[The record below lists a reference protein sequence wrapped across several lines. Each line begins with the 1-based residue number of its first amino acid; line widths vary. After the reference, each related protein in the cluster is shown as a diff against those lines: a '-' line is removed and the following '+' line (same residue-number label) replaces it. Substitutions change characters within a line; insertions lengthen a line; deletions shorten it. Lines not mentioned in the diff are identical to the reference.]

1 MDIGI
6 LQSQLDPAI
15 NTNPCWDMFDP
26 LAYHGFPVRASC
38 EFIQLLAYF
47 VYSVLLSQCFIIK
60 AIRRMPDL

>member
-1 MDIGI
+1 
-6 LQSQLDPAI
+6 
-15 NTNPCWDMFDP
+15 MFDP